1 MKKTKILLLVLAG
14 MLTVQNTAAL
24 AMTSSACGINN
35 YVSKLYEPAANAAA
49 ADAEPTHKEKS
60 DTLLKLGIVTSEQ
73 IEDETRIITYDDAV
87 LSLARYGWYD
97 ENNTDMTPMKWLD
110 EISGITANGNRI
122 ELKSGKEAITLGEF
136 ADWCLLAAGY
146 FTVCFTDRTALAAE
160 KGLTT
165 DNDKAENKV
174 TAERFIDML
183 YTTMTMPICVANNV
197 GMDVSTN
204 EIWVDY
210 IIFDG
215 HAKENGGGNYP
226 YETRLSEMLDDG
238 SDDEDKKP
246 GGSSVSGT
254 RKIGLTTEGK
264 IANLQ
269 ELGIIAKADDLR
281 LNDKI
286 SRAETAKILSVMMG
300 YSGNEPYFG
309 IQTFKDVPSSHWA
322 FSHVEIAYA
331 SAVIEGDDDGFFM
344 PENNVTF
351 AQLCKMLVSTLGYK
365 TYAENMGGYP
375 NGYIAEAATLGITE
389 GLGGISTNDE
399 LDRETVML
407 MTYNALD
414 VPLCVIDSFET
425 VTTLDGNI
433 MAPVLKVCDGKDGR
447 EFQSL
452 RTRIDDAV

>member
-1 MKKTKILLLVLAG
+1 MKKTKILLLVLVG
-14 MLTVQNTAAL
+14 ILTVQNTASL

-35 YVSKLYEPAANAAA
+35 YASKLYEPTANAAA

-73 IEDETRIITYDDAV
+73 IKDETRTITYDDAV

-146 FTVCFTDRTALAAE
+146 FTVCFPDRTALAAE
-160 KGLTT
+160 KRLTT

-174 TAERFIDML
+174 TVERFIDML
-183 YTTMTMPICVANNV
+183 YTTMTLPICVANNV

-215 HAKENGGGNYP
+215 HAKENGGGSYP

-238 SDDEDKKP
+238 SGDEDKKP
-246 GGSSVSGT
+246 GGTSVSGT
-254 RKIGLTTEGK
+254 RKIELTTEGK

-269 ELGIIAKADDLR
+269 ELGIIARADDLR
-281 LNDKI
+281 LPDKV
-286 SRAETAKILSVMMG
+286 SRAETAKILSAIMG
-300 YSGNEPYFG
+300 YSDNEPSRR
-309 IQTFKDVPSSHWA
+309 ILTFKDMPSSHWA
-322 FSHVEIAYA
+322 FGYVENAYA
-331 SAVIEGDDDGFFM
+331 SGVIDGDDYGFFN
-344 PENNVTF
+344 PDDNVTY
-351 AQLCKMLVSTLGYK
+351 AQMCKMLVCALGYGN
-365 TYAENMGGYP
+365 YAENIGGYP
-375 NGYIAEAATLGITE
+375 HGYISEAMTLG
-389 GLGGISTNDE
+389 LNKE
-399 LDRETVML
+399 LDGAAADEELSRLDVML
-407 MTYNALD
+407 MAYNTLD
-414 VPLCVIDSFET
+414 VPLCFIDSYET
-425 VTTLDGNI
+425 AETPDGKV
-433 MAPVLKVCDGKDGR
+433 MVPVFKLADGKDVD
-447 EFQSL
+447 FCSF
-452 RTRIDDAV
+452 RTRLEENE